1 MDLTH
6 RLFSL
11 RPKNKAA
18 EVIRKQNL
26 DIASDMMMEVALDF
40 GHFQSKTTDKNNGC
54 IATIGCHPDADIAI
68 PGDGTTVFDLR
79 LEFWVLDNAYVKFV
93 DKSSNVSCR
102 VYGGENGD
110 RNFLC
115 VNCRQALSSDR
126 LCRIEFQIGE
136 SEWADFDIIW
146 QYRPSLAS
154 ALEARRNAV
163 LPRRQPQYA
172 VATRSTAIARYS
184 WSSRPLGSGKFGV
197 VYRVKDQATNQLYA
211 VKVQPGS
218 NEVRREIETLKN
230 IRRHPNVVRF
240 HGTNCSYGYECFKY
254 ELNKGPPGVH
264 IFMDLMEGSL
274 HDMVYTKMRPM
285 QLNDHAL
292 AIQVYHD
299 VLKGLDYIH
308 SKGFIHRDLK
318 PANILWTLRDGQPSF
333 CIADFGVSNA
343 QSLAK
348 SLCGTPMFLAPEY
361 EFRCPQTP
369 AVDLWALLITIFW
382 TANFYGFRDITW
394 KSNEQRLL
402 WVAELAQR
410 RWNDLGRVQELV
422 VLDPKDRATASQM
435 LVKVFDGN
443 GLTTKR
449 SDVPELPTVCAPEI
463 KRPREGMPIEEM
475 TPGNHIFTRLAEWP
489 DNKGNAQVVNEQF
502 GSGGGIIAAP
512 VRRTRKPGG
521 KGSIDCPRR
530 PVAIAGQPLVTMQRA
545 PETKRLVIR
554 KAVAVAG
561 QHRVTKQ
568 RAPATKRLGIRKKFA
583 RGIRSQAKRR
593 STAGAWFRHFT
604 ADPWVLSRFA
614 SPERR

>member
-11 RPKNKAA
+11 RPRNKAA
-18 EVIRKQNL
+18 DVILKQNL
-26 DIASDMMMEVALDF
+26 DIASAMMMEDALDF

-54 IATIGCHPDADIAI
+54 IATLGRHPDADIAI

-79 LEFWVLDNAYVKFV
+79 LEFLVLNNAHVK
-93 DKSSNVSCR
+93 
-102 VYGGENGD
+102 
-110 RNFLC
+110 
-115 VNCRQALSSDR
+115 
-126 LCRIEFQIGE
+126 
-136 SEWADFDIIW
+136 
-146 QYRPSLAS
+146 PSLTS

-163 LPRRQPQYA
+163 LPRRQLEMAHVQQLLVTDPKPERQRLPPYA
-172 VATRSTAIARYS
+172 VATRST

-197 VYRVKDQATNQLYA
+197 VYRVKGQETNQLYA
-211 VKVQPGS
+211 VKVQPDS
-218 NEVRREIETLKN
+218 NEVRR
-230 IRRHPNVVRF
+230 
-240 HGTNCSYGYECFKY
+240 
-254 ELNKGPPGVH
+254 PPGVH

-274 HDMVYTKMRPM
+274 HDMVNTKRRPM
-285 QLNDHAL
+285 QLNDDAL

-348 SLCGTPMFLAPEY
+348 CLCGTPMFLAPEY

-369 AVDLWALLITIFW
+369 AVDLWALLMTIIW
-382 TANFYGFRDITW
+382 TANLYNFRAITW
-394 KSNEQRLL
+394 KSNVQRLL
-402 WVAELAQR
+402 WVVELAER
-410 RWNDLGRVQELV
+410 RWNDLGPVQELV

-435 LVKVFDGN
+435 LVKVFGGN
-443 GLTTKR
+443 GLTTR
-449 SDVPELPTVCAPEI
+449 RTDVPELSTVWAPEI
-463 KRPREGMPIEEM
+463 RRPREGVSWLHQLVRPANLPAQKPIEEM

-502 GSGGGIIAAP
+502 GSGGGIMVAP

-530 PVAIAGQPLVTMQRA
+530 PVAIAGQARVMMQRA

-561 QHRVTKQ
+561 QARVTKQ
-568 RAPATKRLGIRKKFA
+568 RAPATKRLGIRKRFA
-583 RGIRSQAKRR
+583 RGIRSQAKRW
-593 STAGAWFRHFT
+593 STAGAWFRHFA